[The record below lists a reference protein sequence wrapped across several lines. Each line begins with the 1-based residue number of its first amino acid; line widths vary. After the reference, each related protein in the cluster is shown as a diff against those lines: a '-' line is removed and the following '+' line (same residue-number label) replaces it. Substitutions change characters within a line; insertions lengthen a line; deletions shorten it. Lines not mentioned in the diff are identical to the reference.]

1 MKNIFEV
8 YGSNYF
14 HGVGKKYACFIFL
27 SFLNEVTS
35 LQYQVI
41 KDQISWGLNTN
52 ANQYELYHYYV
63 SNILQRIKR
72 VIKMWWYKLFFSKY
86 VFEQNFLYE
95 RQRCSLLLFHFSRIL
110 HFSFSSF
117 FNIFLL
123 SVFFVF
129 SIFSAPLPLTKE
141 TMILAKYHSKM
152 TLTQDCQIVVSISK
166 KTLTTA

>member
-1 MKNIFEV
+1 M
-8 YGSNYF
+8 
-14 HGVGKKYACFIFL
+14 
-27 SFLNEVTS
+27 
-35 LQYQVI
+35 
-41 KDQISWGLNTN
+41 
-52 ANQYELYHYYV
+52 
-63 SNILQRIKR
+63 R
-72 VIKMWWYKLFFSKY
+72 WYKLFFSKY

-152 TLTQDCQIVVSISK
+152 TLTQDCQIAVSISK
-166 KTLTTA
+166 ETLTAAQASQPYLLRHVGQYPKHLGISNCTCNVLKASLLCL